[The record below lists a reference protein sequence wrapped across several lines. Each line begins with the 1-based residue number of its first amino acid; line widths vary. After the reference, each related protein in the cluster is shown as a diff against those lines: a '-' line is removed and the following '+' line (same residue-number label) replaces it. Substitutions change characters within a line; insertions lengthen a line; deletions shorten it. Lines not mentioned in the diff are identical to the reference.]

1 MSENRWADL
10 ARRSSAGVV
19 MVLLGLVA
27 VWFGGLLFHAL
38 VALVCLVMVWELV
51 TMMDKRPERS
61 SLVLAA
67 VTGVSVMGAVY
78 LPVGLGLPLLLLP
91 SLAGLGRMER
101 GGVVYAVFTAMIM
114 LAGYGIIALRDD
126 VGLLW
131 MFWLALVVIA
141 TDVLGYFAGRMI
153 GGPKFWPRVSPS
165 KTWAGTI
172 AGWVGA
178 ALVGLAFSGL
188 PGAGFGLIG
197 VSVAASMASQ
207 IGDIA
212 ESAIK
217 RRAGVKDSSSL
228 IPGHGGMMDRFDGM
242 LGAAVFLVI
251 AAQMTGVPPSGF

>member
-91 SLAGLGRMER
+91 SL
-101 GGVVYAVFTAMIM
+101 
-114 LAGYGIIALRDD
+114 
-126 VGLLW
+126 
-131 MFWLALVVIA
+131 
-141 TDVLGYFAGRMI
+141 
-153 GGPKFWPRVSPS
+153 PPRRCSC
-165 KTWAGTI
+165 
-172 AGWVGA
+172 
-178 ALVGLAFSGL
+178 
-188 PGAGFGLIG
+188 
-197 VSVAASMASQ
+197 
-207 IGDIA
+207 
-212 ESAIK
+212 
-217 RRAGVKDSSSL
+217 
-228 IPGHGGMMDRFDGM
+228 HH
-242 LGAAVFLVI
+242 VFLFHRI
-251 AAQMTGVPPSGF
+251 